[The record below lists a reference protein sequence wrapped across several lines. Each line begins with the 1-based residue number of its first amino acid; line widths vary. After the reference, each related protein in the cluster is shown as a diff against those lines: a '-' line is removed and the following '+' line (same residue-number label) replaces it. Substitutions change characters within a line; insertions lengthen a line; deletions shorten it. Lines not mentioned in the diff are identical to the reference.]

1 MPDRRPGAAQT
12 NAAPPCRAAGNERER
27 TGLPPG
33 RRKRLSQLSAAAVAD
48 TSAAAHSDTTT
59 LLIFFPPPPLTF
71 SCISELTAGLAADSF
86 EKSHK
91 LKPIHERISTSH
103 VLTQPKSSPVSLS
116 SNSTVQTAEVH
127 YAEYIC
133 VSISVSNAAVM
144 FRIAAQEIPP
154 SSPQHTS
161 PTFPTFA
168 TCHIILL
175 HTSQAT
181 TYYSNKN
188 KTGLKS

>member
-12 NAAPPCRAAGNERER
+12 NAAPPCRAAGNERAR
-27 TGLPPG
+27 TGPQEAAFPAVSSRCCRHLSSSTFRYNHPTYLVAFFSPP
-33 RRKRLSQLSAAAVAD
+33 L
-48 TSAAAHSDTTT
+48 
-59 LLIFFPPPPLTF
+59 LTF

-154 SSPQHTS
+154 SSSQHTS